1 MAPKWVARGSFGP
14 AENCLTFGFL
24 VADFYKVQHLS
35 QIPQGVDMRQQ
46 RFNLRTKLKTVGLLP
61 PAETASVPTLICRI
75 CGKPLAIESA
85 KTDAEG
91 KAVHEACYVGRL
103 TEQSR

>member
-1 MAPKWVARGSFGP
+1 MR
-14 AENCLTFGFL
+14 
-24 VADFYKVQHLS
+24 VQK
-35 QIPQGVDMRQQ
+35 
-46 RFNLRTKLKTVGLLP
+46 FNFRTKLKTDGLFP
-61 PAETASVPTLICRI
+61 PAETASLPALICRI